1 MYKNHCVAVVAPAY
15 NEERFIGQVIR
26 TMPTFIDNIIVVDD
40 CSQDSTSQVA
50 AAQGDHRVLILKTPH
65 NQGVGGATLVF
76 YAMHKGYFFENDMLI
91 QLNLHGVRVKD
102 FTLLPLF
109 LVIKFEGN
117 NLISNINGTYRI

>member
-1 MYKNHCVAVVAPAY
+1 MNIVL
-15 NEERFIGQVIR
+15 
-26 TMPTFIDNIIVVDD
+26 TFMTTLASGYWHIFDPQNDYTAIK
-40 CSQDSTSQVA
+40 A
-50 AAQGDHRVLILKTPH
+50 GVLR
-65 NQGVGGATLVF
+65 TLVF